1 MDSVIKVL
9 TSDAMVVVY
18 EMAGILIFG
27 GLDIFLG
34 KQKKAAKLNNEKAAA
49 QEQERKLKQSLM
61 NMGRR

>member
-9 TSDAMVVVY
+9 TSDAMIVVY
-18 EMAGILIFG
+18 EIAGVLIFG

-34 KQKKAAKLNNEKAAA
+34 KQKKAAKLDNEKATA

>member
-9 TSDAMVVVY
+9 TSDAMIVVY
-18 EMAGILIFG
+18 EIAGILIFG

-34 KQKKAAKLNNEKAAA
+34 KQKKVAKLSNEKAAA

-61 NMGRR
+61 NTERR

>member
-9 TSDAMVVVY
+9 TSDAMIVVY
-18 EMAGILIFG
+18 EIAGVLIFG

-34 KQKKAAKLNNEKAAA
+34 KQKKVAKLNNEKAAA

-61 NMGRR
+61 NTERR

>member
-9 TSDAMVVVY
+9 TSDLMVVVY
-18 EMAGILIFG
+18 EAAGILIFG

-34 KQKKAAKLNNEKAAA
+34 KKKKAAKLDNEKAAV

>member
-1 MDSVIKVL
+1 MDSVIKML
-9 TSDAMVVVY
+9 TSDLMVVVY
-18 EMAGILIFG
+18 EAAGILIFG

-34 KQKKAAKLNNEKAAA
+34 KQKKAAKLDNEKAAA